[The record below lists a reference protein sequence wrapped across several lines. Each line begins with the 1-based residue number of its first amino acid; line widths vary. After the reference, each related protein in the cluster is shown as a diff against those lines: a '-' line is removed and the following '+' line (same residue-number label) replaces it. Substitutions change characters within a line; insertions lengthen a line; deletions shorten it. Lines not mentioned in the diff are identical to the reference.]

1 MILSVF
7 SLILIAALVIGLG
20 MGALALLS
28 LVINALTGRG
38 KSHPPEKV
46 GAWSG
51 LKSAVRISAGLVAL
65 LLVVVALFLVG
76 FRRSTQEVRAYD
88 QVVVTQT
95 SKVEE
100 ETSRQ
105 SALGDSDEA
114 PASAK
119 PRIEVESEAEH
130 RSTVSVGFDA
140 SKTPTDQSHQS
151 KDVSSSVA
159 AVVVAAG
166 ADAANTDVA
175 ERRKVQLEEMI
186 AGIGAFLRS
195 QLEKVGDKSTAE
207 AFGQAA
213 KSDNGD
219 VVIFQPS
226 DEMVR
231 QMLGAG
237 GQDLLKSFNSELP
250 GRIRQTYALIPLTP
264 PIGSAVPM
272 QPMIATR
279 GLEMIANSIVKL
291 VKHADS
297 ASSNAT
303 AESVPMTAEADGT
316 LTVAPELRPE
326 PEWMSKTEGRRLIA
340 KSGAV
345 FPDDD
350 SKVKLTAGIKEAL
363 AKHVESVAA
372 SMHPAM
378 LGHAKRVHIELPQA
392 IASKYIVDQYERPD
406 SMGSEV
412 RGNTPF
418 KLMFALVEFPDT
430 IDQIAVRQIRYAMQK
445 DRIIG
450 LGIVVGLMWM
460 SVCSAGCGIR
470 QWQKGTKLRK
480 IAATPVFA
488 VITIPTLLL
497 AVAMVFALA
506 KGDVPQGPWNETP
519 VTIDLANL

>member
-1 MILSVF
+1 MLSF
-7 SLILIAALVIGLG
+7 FGLILIAAVVIGRG

-38 KSHPPEKV
+38 KANPAEKID
-46 GAWSG
+46 AWSG
-51 LKSAVRISAGLVAL
+51 LKSAVGISAGLVAIV
-65 LLVVVALFLVG
+65 LVLIALSLVQ
-76 FRRSTQEVRAYD
+76 FRRPTRTAWAHE
-88 QVVVTQT
+88 QVIVTQT

-100 ETSRQ
+100 ETIRQ
-105 SALGDSDEA
+105 SILGDSNQASA
-114 PASAK
+114 PAK
-119 PRIEVESEAEH
+119 PRIEVEAEAED
-130 RSTVSVGFDA
+130 RSAVSVVLD
-140 SKTPTDQSHQS
+140 SSEQSTSQS
-151 KDVSSSVA
+151 NQAQDSSSSVP
-159 AVVVAAG
+159 AVAVASG
-166 ADAANTDVA
+166 TDSTSPDVA
-175 ERRKVQLEEMI
+175 ERRKVQLEEMV
-186 AGIGAFLRS
+186 AGIGAFLRT
-195 QLEKVGDKSTAE
+195 QLEKVGDKSTAT

-226 DEMVR
+226 DEMVQ

-264 PIGSAVPM
+264 PVGSTVPM
-272 QPMIATR
+272 QPMIAAR
-279 GLEMIANSIVKL
+279 GLEMIANSIVRL
-291 VKHADS
+291 VQHAES

-303 AESVPMTAEADGT
+303 PESVPMTAEADGT

-519 VTIDLANL
+519 VTIDLANM

>member
-1 MILSVF
+1 MILSFF
-7 SLILIAALVIGLG
+7 SLILIAAIVIGLG

-28 LVINALTGRG
+28 LLINALTGRG
-38 KSHPPEKV
+38 KSHSPEKV

-51 LKSAVRISAGLVAL
+51 LQSAVGISAGLVAM

-76 FRRSTQEVRAYD
+76 IRRSTQEVRAYD
-88 QVVVTQT
+88 QAIVTQT

-114 PASAK
+114 SAPAK
-119 PRIEVESEAEH
+119 PRIEVELEAED
-130 RSTVSVGFDA
+130 RSTVSVVLDSTGRPTNQGNQSRDA
-140 SKTPTDQSHQS
+140 
-151 KDVSSSVA
+151 SSSVA
-159 AVVVAAG
+159 AVVDI
-166 ADAANTDVA
+166 ADTDVA

-186 AGIGAFLRS
+186 AAIGAFLRS
-195 QLEKVGDKSTAE
+195 QLEKVGDKSTAT

-226 DEMVR
+226 DEMVQ

-264 PIGSAVPM
+264 PVGSTVPM
-272 QPMIATR
+272 QPMIAPR
-279 GLEMIANSIVKL
+279 GLEMLANSIVSL
-291 VKHADS
+291 VGRADS

-303 AESVPMTAEADGT
+303 PESIAMTAEADGT
-316 LTVAPELRPE
+316 LPVAAELRPE
-326 PEWMSKTEGRRLIA
+326 PEWMSKTEGRRLKA
-340 KSGAV
+340 KSGPV
-345 FPDDD
+345 FPGDD
-350 SKVKLTAGIKEAL
+350 SKVKLTAAINEAL
-363 AKHVESVAA
+363 AKHVETVAA
-372 SMHPAM
+372 SMNPAM
-378 LGHAKRVHIELPQA
+378 LGYAKYVHMELPQA
-392 IASKYIVDQYERPD
+392 TASKYIIDQYEKQE

-418 KLMFALVEFPDT
+418 NLMFALVEFPET

-450 LGIVVGLMWM
+450 LGIVVGLMWL
-460 SVCSAGCGIR
+460 SVCSAGFGIR
-470 QWQKGTKLRK
+470 QWQRGTKLRK

-506 KGDVPQGPWNETP
+506 KGDVPQGPWNETHI
-519 VTIDLANL
+519 TIDLANI